1 LDLSV
6 PGGQRRRAATIGFAV
21 GLVLIAG
28 LGVNGVIVARDA
40 TTAVTSVERSHSA
53 IESLV
58 EISARLG
65 EARSVR
71 RAYGLTGDVSY
82 RDTFEEE
89 VAMVPKRIA
98 SVRALTAE
106 DPKQQHQIA
115 ELEPLV
121 ADRIARMSEQLATRD
136 ALGKDIPLDDAH
148 SLANGQLDEAIR
160 RHTNDL
166 IAREHELLDQ
176 READSSDRSGRAT
189 LFFAGS
195 AAIAFVLLLSAFAI
209 NRYEIRERERAEAKT
224 AGALA
229 ASIALNAELESFSY
243 SVSHDLRTPLRAIDG
258 FSQALLEDC
267 GDKLDEQ
274 GKSHLDR
281 VRAGTQRMGVLID
294 DILALSRVTR
304 SKMELQRFDLSAL
317 AAEALAEL
325 RETNP
330 EREVEVTIAPDLNVN
345 GDPRLVRIVLDNLLG
360 NAFKFTAKR
369 TKAHIEVGATTE
381 KGERALFVRDDGVGF
396 DPRYAE
402 KLFGAFQRLHDA
414 KEFSGTGIGLATVQR
429 IVHRH
434 GGRIWAI
441 SEPDK
446 GATFFFTLPGAEA
459 REEV

>member
-1 LDLSV
+1 MDLSV
-6 PGGQRRRAATIGFAV
+6 PGGKRRRAATIGFAV

-28 LGVNGVIVARDA
+28 LGVNGVIVAHDA
-40 TTAVTSVERSHSA
+40 STAVTSVERSHSA
-53 IESLV
+53 IEALV
-58 EISARLG
+58 EIMARLG

-82 RDTFEEE
+82 RTTFEQE
-89 VAMVPKRIA
+89 VAAVPRGIT
-98 SVRALTAE
+98 SVRALTAD
-106 DPKQQHQIA
+106 DPEQLRRIA

-121 ADRIARMSEQLATRD
+121 ADRIARMRAQLATRD
-136 ALGKDIPLDDAH
+136 SLGKDLPLDDAH

-160 RHTNDL
+160 RHASDL

-176 READSSDRSGRAT
+176 READSSDQSGRAM

-195 AAIAFVLLLSAFAI
+195 AAFAFGLLLSAFVI
-209 NRYEIRERERAEAKT
+209 NRYEIRERERAETKT

-229 ASIALNAELESFSY
+229 ASITLNAELESFSY

-258 FSQALLEDC
+258 FSQALLEDS
-267 GDKLDEQ
+267 GDKLDEPA
-274 GKSHLDR
+274 KRHLDR

-304 SKMELQRFDLSAL
+304 SKMEVQRFDLSAVAL
-317 AAEALAEL
+317 EAIAEL

-330 EREVEVTIAPDLNVN
+330 GRELEVTIAPELIVHA
-345 GDPRLVRIVLDNLLG
+345 DPRLVRIVLDNLLG

-369 TKAHIEVGATTE
+369 AHAHIEVGAVTDD
-381 KGERALFVRDDGVGF
+381 GERALFVRDDGVGF
-396 DPRYAE
+396 DPRYAD
-402 KLFGAFQRLHDA
+402 KLFGAFQRLHEA
-414 KEFSGTGIGLATVQR
+414 REFSGTGIGLATVQR

-434 GGRIWAI
+434 GGRIWAT

-446 GATFFFTLPGAEA
+446 GATFLFTLSGSDAAEQS
-459 REEV
+459 